1 MKNEMYDTYLLLV
14 ELFRY
19 VVHFVMLF
27 MCCCNLR
34 KGLILKICTL
44 CFVIINIVLLNPL
57 CV

>member
-1 MKNEMYDTYLLLV
+1 MYDTDPLLV

-27 MCCCNLR
+27 MCCSNLR
-34 KGLILKICTL
+34 QGLIPKICTL

-57 CV
+57 CL

>member
-1 MKNEMYDTYLLLV
+1 MYDTYLLLV
-14 ELFRY
+14 ELFHY

-34 KGLILKICTL
+34 KGLIPKICTL
-44 CFVIINIVLLNPL
+44 CFVRINTVLLNPL